1 MMNPRMGDRAKDV
14 KGRERQRFSA
24 FLDGHLAGLAGCGAG
39 LLVAVGDRTGEPG
52 GCGRALPP
60 WRGPAAP
67 GAAVGHGG
75 GDAGG
80 SGARRGAR
88 GHGPPSRRA
97 RRDGAQPAGPARP
110 ARLGRP
116 HGMPGEAVPL
126 GVRPGRAPPARL
138 ASQQTRVNIRPLKT
152 TPLNMRLE
160 IKGSIFAEHA
170 ALQPWPVRSRHP
182 HPAGRYTPPAPGYQG
197 RQGMAGNA
205 DGPTY
210 GALAPRV
217 DDRRCGFLSGQYPG
231 FCRGPSAPRAGGPQL
246 DDLSPS
252 HDSFA
257 PPAPG

>member
-182 HPAGRYTPPAPGYQG
+182 HPARRHRPPAPDYQG
-197 RQGMAGNA
+197 LQGMTETPRWVDVRGTGSRGSMIGAAASCQAG
-205 DGPTY
+205 
-210 GALAPRV
+210 
-217 DDRRCGFLSGQYPG
+217 
-231 FCRGPSAPRAGGPQL
+231 CRGHGAPKPHRAPSSQDR
-246 DDLSPS
+246 
-252 HDSFA
+252 FA